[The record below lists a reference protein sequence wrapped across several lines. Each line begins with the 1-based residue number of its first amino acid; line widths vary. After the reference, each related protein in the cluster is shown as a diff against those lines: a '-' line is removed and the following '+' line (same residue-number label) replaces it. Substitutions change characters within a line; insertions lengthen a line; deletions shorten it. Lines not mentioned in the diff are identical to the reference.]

1 MSRPRHAAPIQPT
14 QYAAIILFAVWFA
27 VCLLASVNLLFG
39 GHRSMT
45 CCLSPPDF
53 EPKRRRVHQTL
64 PPAKLT
70 QPVGPLEGTGGLPLR
85 LVP

>member
-1 MSRPRHAAPIQPT
+1 
-14 QYAAIILFAVWFA
+14 
-27 VCLLASVNLLFG
+27 
-39 GHRSMT
+39 MT